1 MTSRAS
7 ARNQNNPDTQNNPRG
22 LIIAAPSSGSGKTT
36 LTLALLRHFK
46 NNNMR
51 VAPAKI
57 GPDYIDPA
65 YHAAA
70 ADRPCYNLDPWAMSN
85 ESLSSIITHAAQ
97 GADAILVEGVMGLF
111 DGAAGGAGSTAALAK
126 KTGWPVVLVI
136 DVKGMSAS
144 AAAILHGF
152 ASFDPEVSIAG
163 VIFNRVGSLRHVS
176 LLREACEPLGIPVLG
191 YLRRQDDMVLPN
203 RHLGLVQAVEHVEI
217 DQYLDNAAQQVG
229 WDVDCEQLLSLA
241 NSSSLPK
248 RELKTFVPPIGQR
261 IAVAQDVAF
270 SFVYPALLDGWR
282 KSGVELS
289 FFSPLE
295 DEKPT
300 SSADAVYLPGGY
312 PELHVGQL
320 GANMTFLNGL
330 RDAAKAKVSIY
341 GECGGYMVLGKGLID
356 GRGDHHEMAGLL
368 PVETSFAVRK
378 RSLGYRKV
386 KTLVDSP
393 LGLKGSSYRA
403 HEFHYSTVVD
413 NEGSQPIFDVED
425 ASAQNL
431 GRVGCQN
438 GSVIGSYIHLIDQS

>member
-1 MTSRAS
+1 MNIEAS
-7 ARNQNNPDTQNNPRG
+7 EEGRNSPRG

-46 NNNMR
+46 NNNIR

-65 YHAAA
+65 YHSAA

-85 ESLSSIITHAAQ
+85 ESLSEILTHAGQ
-97 GADAILVEGVMGLF
+97 GADAILAEGVMGLF

-152 ASFDPEVSIAG
+152 ASFDSEISIAG

-176 LLREACEPLGIPVLG
+176 LLKEACEPLGIPVLG
-191 YLRRQDDMVLPN
+191 YLKRQEEMVLPN
-203 RHLGLVQAVEHVEI
+203 RHLGLVQAIEHDEI
-217 DQYLDNAAQQVG
+217 DLYLDNAAQQVG
-229 WDVDCEQLLSLA
+229 WDIDCEKLLALA
-241 NSSSLPK
+241 KPASLPSK
-248 RELKTFVPPIGQR
+248 ELTAFIPPIGQR
-261 IAVAQDVAF
+261 ISVAQDVAF
-270 SFVYPALLDGWR
+270 SFVYPALLEGWR
-282 KSGVELS
+282 SAGAELS
-289 FFSPLE
+289 FFSPLA
-295 DEKPT
+295 DQKPPPNT
-300 SSADAVYLPGGY
+300 DAIYLPGGY

-320 GANMTFLNGL
+320 GANVRFFTGL
-330 RDAAKAKVSIY
+330 RAAAAANVTIY

-356 GRGDHHEMAGLL
+356 ARGDHHEMADLL
-368 PVETSFAVRK
+368 PVETSFLVRK
-378 RSLGYRKV
+378 RSLGYRAV
-386 KTLVDSP
+386 KTLVESP
-393 LGLKGSSYRA
+393 LGPKGQSYRA

-413 NEGSQPIFDVED
+413 TEGNQPLFDVMD
-425 ASAQNL
+425 ASEQSL

-438 GSVIGSYIHLIDQS
+438 GSVIGSYIHLIDQG